1 MDVRQ
6 TIQSTLTRAGYV
18 QPEPN
23 IIGPVDYLDW
33 IEAEFFIPELSGPI
47 VLQPYQRAVIREAY
61 RRDKNGDF
69 VYSTIVWGDIK
80 KSAKST
86 IAGAVALE
94 RARHLRWGRVRIV
107 ANDLKQADS
116 RVGDAIRKAILLNP
130 RLGSRI
136 KIAGRVLKC
145 PNYTTIEA
153 VPIDPTGEA
162 GGGDDFMV
170 YSELWGAKSA
180 PANRM
185 WTETTLSPLKMG
197 RSQRWVET
205 YAGFEGE
212 SITLQKLYNTTVK
225 EGRNIGAEL
234 GFPDLEVF
242 ANDAARMLCLWN
254 TQRRSPWQL
263 GEKGDAYYAQEA
275 AVLTDSEYHRV
286 HGNEWQSSL
295 KKFVPDEWWNACAV
309 PPALYPKMDKYA
321 EVAVGIDAAVSNDCF
336 GIVAVSRQ
344 GDKAIK
350 RYSRKWQP
358 TKGAKLEYSNPN
370 DPNDV
375 EFPEGA
381 LRWLAK
387 TYNVVVFGYDEY
399 QLHHL
404 ANILRADNVG
414 FFLKFDQGADRL
426 TADKEFYDVIRDRRF
441 IHDNDADLTEHVRN
455 ANRKEDPES
464 HKLRIVKRTDEAKID
479 LAVCASTAIHLA
491 FTYLPE

>member
-1 MDVRQ
+1 MDVRATVQ
-6 TIQSTLTRAGYV
+6 QTLTKAGYV

-23 IIGPVDYLDW
+23 IIGPVDPIEW

-47 VLQPYQRAVIREAY
+47 VLQPYQRAVLREAY

-69 VYSTIVWGDIK
+69 VYSTIIWGDIK

-86 IAGAVALE
+86 IAAAVALE
-94 RARHLRWGRVRIV
+94 RARSLKWGRVRIV

-116 RVGDAIRKAILLNP
+116 RVGDAMRKAILLNP
-130 RLGSRI
+130 RLGSRV
-136 KIAGRVLKC
+136 KISGKAFKC
-145 PNYTTIEA
+145 PNFTTIEA

-162 GGGDDFMV
+162 GGGDDFIV
-170 YSELWGAKSA
+170 FSELWGAKSA
-180 PANRM
+180 PAARM

-212 SITLQKLYNTTVK
+212 SVTLQKLYNATVK

-242 ANDAARMLCLWN
+242 SNESARMLCLWN
-254 TQRRSPWQL
+254 TIRRSPWQL

-275 AVLTDSEYHRV
+275 AALTDSEFDRV
-286 HGNEWQSSL
+286 HGNMWQSSQ
-295 KKFVPDEWWNACAV
+295 KKFVPDEWWNACGV
-309 PPALYPKMDKYA
+309 PPAQIPELDRYG
-321 EVAVGIDAAVSNDCF
+321 EIVVGIDAAVSNDCF

-344 GDKAIK
+344 GDKVIK
-350 RYSRKWQP
+350 RYARKWQP

-370 DPNDV
+370 DPNDP
-375 EFPEGA
+375 EYPEGA

-387 TYNVVVFGYDEY
+387 RYNVIVFGYDEY

-426 TADKEFYDVIRDRRF
+426 TADKQFYDVIRERRF
-441 IHDNDADLTEHVRN
+441 VHDNDADLTEHVQN

-464 HKLRIVKRTDEAKID
+464 RKLRIVKRADELKID
-479 LAVCASTAIHLA
+479 LAVCASTATNLA